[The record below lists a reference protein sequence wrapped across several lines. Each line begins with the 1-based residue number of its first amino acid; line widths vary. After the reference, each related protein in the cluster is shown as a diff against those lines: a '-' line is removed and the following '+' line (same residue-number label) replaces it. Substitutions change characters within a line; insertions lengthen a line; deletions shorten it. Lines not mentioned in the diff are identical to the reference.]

1 MEVGVDA
8 IRLSLLMFVIAVCAV
23 IAAVVLA
30 VVA

>member
-23 IAAVVLA
+23 IAAVVWA